1 MVVYEFACL
10 MYRRST
16 VHLNGK
22 KIFIFLDGKFRIGNK
37 IKRIIRMLLLE
48 EITVMKKFAG
58 KCAHKRSEIMQLL

>member
-1 MVVYEFACL
+1 

-22 KIFIFLDGKFRIGNK
+22 KNIFLFLDGKFRIGNK

-48 EITVMKKFAG
+48 EITVMKKFCRQMCSQENLNNAV
-58 KCAHKRSEIMQLL
+58 SVI